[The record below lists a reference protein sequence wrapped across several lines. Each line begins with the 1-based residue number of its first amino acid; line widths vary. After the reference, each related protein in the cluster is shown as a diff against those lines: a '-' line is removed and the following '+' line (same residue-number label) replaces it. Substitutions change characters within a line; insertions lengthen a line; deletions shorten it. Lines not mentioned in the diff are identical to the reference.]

1 MEPPTIYLPA
11 EAVEG
16 VEQLLRAFQ
25 RLDRGRM
32 PAKLVGLEPGQE
44 VELSREL
51 VVRAFATR
59 HTIPS
64 LGFLVWERRK
74 KLKPEYQ
81 HLIGDDRSATCGSRA
96 SRSRPR
102 SGSPRSPT
110 WATPRPQGLDVL
122 PGDLPGRDP
131 DPGDDLR
138 RPRRAASSRSTSTAT
153 PTSTTSSPAP
163 IGSRTR

>member
-1 MEPPTIYLPA
+1 M
-11 EAVEG
+11 
-16 VEQLLRAFQ
+16 LLRAFQ

-51 VVRAFATR
+51 VVTAFATK

-81 HLIGDDRSATCGSRA
+81 HLIGERD
-96 SRSRPR
+96 
-102 SGSPRSPT
+102 
-110 WATPRPQGLDVL
+110 PRPPALGRRGL
-122 PGDLPGRDP
+122 GRDP
-131 DPGDDLR
+131 DPQGRLPGR
-138 RPRRAASSRSTSTAT
+138 HRPRRGSTPSPRSTGPRS
-153 PTSTTSSPAP
+153 
-163 IGSRTR
+163 